1 MHCNIKKIN
10 PAAYMKDEKIAN
22 MDEKRMNVRFY
33 SNLKFK
39 LNDDDIYSP
48 DNEKEKN
55 KSEKQIMTPM
65 RLILNY
71 RDGRLFLRFFVTKN
85 NISILER

>member
-1 MHCNIKKIN
+1 
-10 PAAYMKDEKIAN
+10 
-22 MDEKRMNVRFY
+22 MNVRFY

-85 NISILER
+85 NISILKDENMDEVCQFVKNTIAWLGKKT

>member
-1 MHCNIKKIN
+1 
-10 PAAYMKDEKIAN
+10 
-22 MDEKRMNVRFY
+22 MNVRFY

>member
-1 MHCNIKKIN
+1 
-10 PAAYMKDEKIAN
+10 
-22 MDEKRMNVRFY
+22 MNVRFY

-48 DNEKEKN
+48 DNEKRKTNLKTDNDPNEIDFELSRWQIV
-55 KSEKQIMTPM
+55 SE
-65 RLILNY
+65 ILC
-71 RDGRLFLRFFVTKN
+71 DQN